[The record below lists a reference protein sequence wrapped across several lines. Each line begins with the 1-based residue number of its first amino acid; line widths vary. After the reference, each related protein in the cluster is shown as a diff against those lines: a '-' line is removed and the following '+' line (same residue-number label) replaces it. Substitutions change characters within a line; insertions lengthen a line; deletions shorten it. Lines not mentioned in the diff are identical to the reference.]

1 MKKRRSSK
9 AKGDTKNLH
18 WLVLTMLLVFRRV
31 HCVWGNYF
39 ITGLGFSQ
47 SAARKEKIN
56 VATPTIL
63 AGEKK
68 RYSEYF
74 FFFFQIP

>member
-1 MKKRRSSK
+1 
-9 AKGDTKNLH
+9 
-18 WLVLTMLLVFRRV
+18 MLLVFRRV

-39 ITGLGFSQ
+39 ITGLGFGFG
-47 SAARKEKIN
+47 AARKEKIN
-56 VATPTIL
+56 VATPTIS

-68 RYSEYF
+68 GIANIFF